1 MADSDWEAFLSE
13 IGVTQEQMDEAARLM
28 PAPKKEPEA
37 LYFLSKS
44 DIAGTGVFAKQD
56 INGYVGKLW
65 KADDWY
71 VAGRYINHT
80 ASPNTI
86 PIRFKDE
93 IIAYGEVKKGEEIT
107 LNYRDMRKLIEHSE

>member
-1 MADSDWEAFLSE
+1 MADSDYIQFLE
-13 IGVTQEQMDEAARLM
+13 ELGITQRQMDEAARKL
-28 PAPKKEPEA
+28 PPPLKEPEA
-37 LYFLSKS
+37 AYFVSDS
-44 DIAGTGVFAKQD
+44 DIAGLGVFAKRD

-86 PIRFKDE
+86 PVRFKDE
-93 IIAYGEVKKGEEIT
+93 IVAYGEVKKGEEIT
-107 LNYRDMRKLIEHSE
+107 LNYRDIRKLIEHS